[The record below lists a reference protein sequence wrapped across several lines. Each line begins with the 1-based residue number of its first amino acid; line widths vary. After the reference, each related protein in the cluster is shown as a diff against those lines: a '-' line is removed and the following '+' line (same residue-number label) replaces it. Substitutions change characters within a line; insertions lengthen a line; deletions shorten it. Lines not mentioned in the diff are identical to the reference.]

1 MTFERLRAGD
11 PDAFRA
17 LVDDTWPGL
26 VRHLEGV
33 SGSADAAQDAAQEAL
48 VRFWEHRERWQGD
61 SPRALLYRIARNV
74 ALDGARRSATR
85 ARLSPTAPLASPA
98 PPVQPDEALAWTRLQ
113 RRVRAAISALPERRR
128 AVFELVRDAGLTHA
142 EVAEALELAP
152 QTVANHLS
160 LALRDLRSALRDLVD
175 ESAESPDRTT
185 RSNDG

>member
-1 MTFERLRAGD
+1 MTLERLRAGD
-11 PDAFRA
+11 TDAFRA

-26 VRHLEGV
+26 VRHLEGL

-85 ARLSPTAPLASPA
+85 ARLSPTAPLAP
-98 PPVQPDEALAWTRLQ
+98 PPVQPDEALERSRLQ
-113 RRVRAAISALPERRR
+113 DRVRAAISALPERRR
-128 AVFELVRDAGLTHA
+128 AVFELVRDARLTHA